1 MQTKFSRLLLAT
13 LTICVLSSAAEAKE
27 GSKRR
32 RESRE
37 SSKNGS
43 SDSKREGK
51 IKACEASPTKYW
63 DYFSK
68 RCMPIPK

>member
-1 MQTKFSRLLLAT
+1 MKTQASRLLLAC
-13 LTICVLSSAAEAKE
+13 LAICVLSSAAEAKD

-37 SSKNGS
+37 SSKAS
-43 SDSKREGK
+43 ESKREGK

-68 RCMPIPK
+68 RCLPIPK